1 MILDMDTIDTS
12 ITQIST
18 NTTVILAV
26 PFEDQT
32 SISNSGSNISQIIP
46 EEVDLL
52 QNLPGDVQEFF
63 EEMQRASNS
72 DITEYVE
79 ESREDEVESLPISEE
94 QRTTTILRENPQH
107 ITSEETSSRFSS
119 AVWYEKVKSLRVL
132 LAGVGGIGSYV
143 GFLIAR
149 LNPEMLVLMDGD
161 SVEAGNLSGQLYGRA
176 NLGRT
181 KVNALA
187 SFIREYT
194 DNNSINA
201 IVGKFNQLSSG
212 APIMICGFDNMEARK
227 IFFRTWKSQL
237 IVEEAS
243 PREFLFIDGR
253 LSAEEFQIFCIRG
266 DDVKNQQL
274 YESEYLFADEEAEP
288 TICSYKQ
295 TSFAACMIASF
306 IVNLFVN
313 FTTNL
318 CEPLIDRELPFLTTY
333 QADTMY
339 LNIQR

>member
-1 MILDMDTIDTS
+1 
-12 ITQIST
+12 
-18 NTTVILAV
+18 
-26 PFEDQT
+26 
-32 SISNSGSNISQIIP
+32 
-46 EEVDLL
+46 
-52 QNLPGDVQEFF
+52 
-63 EEMQRASNS
+63 
-72 DITEYVE
+72 
-79 ESREDEVESLPISEE
+79 
-94 QRTTTILRENPQH
+94 
-107 ITSEETSSRFSS
+107 
-119 AVWYEKVKSLRVL
+119 
-132 LAGVGGIGSYV
+132 
-143 GFLIAR
+143 
-149 LNPEMLVLMDGD
+149 
-161 SVEAGNLSGQLYGRA
+161 
-176 NLGRT
+176 
-181 KVNALA
+181 
-187 SFIREYT
+187 
-194 DNNSINA
+194 
-201 IVGKFNQLSSG
+201 
-212 APIMICGFDNMEARK
+212 MICGFDNMEARR
-227 IFFRTWKSQL
+227 IFFRTWKRQL